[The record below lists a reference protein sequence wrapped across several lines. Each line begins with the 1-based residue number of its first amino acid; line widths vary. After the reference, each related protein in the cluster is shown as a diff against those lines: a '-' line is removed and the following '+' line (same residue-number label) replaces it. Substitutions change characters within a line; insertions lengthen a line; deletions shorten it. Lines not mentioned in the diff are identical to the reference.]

1 MQSFSFP
8 GDPPERKKPTL
19 PETIPALMNAY
30 LNKLMMYHQIHR
42 MSREGLTVSQICR
55 TVLLNWRTVRNY
67 LSMSEKDFDQFVEKQ
82 SDRKKELLPFEAFVK
97 SRLEKYPDT
106 SSAQMHD
113 WLKEQFCDF
122 PAVSP
127 KTVFNYVIW
136 IRQHYHIAK
145 TSVTRD
151 YEVVEELPYGKQAQ
165 ADFGEYNLRDNE
177 GKRIKVFFFTIVLSR
192 SRYKYIWF
200 LDKYFI
206 SELTIEAHERAF
218 AFLGGIPDEIIYDQ
232 DKVFLVSENKGDLIL
247 TDRFKAYTR
256 ERPFKLHFCRRSD
269 PESKGKVENVVK
281 YVKQNFLYNRPY
293 WDLETLNEEALG
305 WLGRTA
311 NLMIHGS
318 TKKEPFVEWNIE
330 KPFLIPY
337 VQYTLV
343 PVALKTC
350 TVRKDNTISYKS
362 NFYSLPLGTYK
373 GRGSTVSMKLAE
385 GYIIF
390 SDLNEKEICRHLVAA
405 GQGMKIKN
413 NDHARDKSRA
423 INALI
428 EELSQ
433 LLENPSQVKNFFN
446 AIRQAKPRYIRDQ
459 VLLFK
464 QTIESASKPVVQ
476 KALDY
481 CSDNQVVSA
490 SDFKA
495 VVEQFTRNDAFSFHQ
510 PASPIVYINP
520 LSKLP
525 AVALNEPAT
534 SSIEDYETLL
544 KINN

>member
-1 MQSFSFP
+1 MQTFSIP
-8 GDPPERKKPTL
+8 GDPPEWKRSTL
-19 PETIPALMNAY
+19 PETIPAPMNAY
-30 LNKLMMYHQIHR
+30 LTKLMMYHEIHR

-55 TVLLNWRTVRNY
+55 TVLLNWRTVKNY
-67 LSMSEKDFDQFVEKQ
+67 LSMSERDFDVFVYKQ
-82 SDRKKELLPFEAFVK
+82 TDRKKELLPYEAFIK
-97 SRLEKYPDT
+97 SQLEKYPDT

-113 WLKEQFCDF
+113 WLKEQFCDL
-122 PAVSP
+122 PLVSP

-136 IRQHYHIAK
+136 IRQHYRIPK
-145 TSVTRD
+145 TNIIRD

-165 ADFGEYNLRDNE
+165 ADFGEYNLRGNE

-200 LDKYFI
+200 IDKYFT
-206 SELTIEAHERAF
+206 SELAIEAHEKAF
-218 AFLGGIPDEIIYDQ
+218 AFFGGIPDEIVYDQ

-269 PESKGKVENVVK
+269 LESKGKVENVVK
-281 YVKQNFLYNRPY
+281 YVKQNFLYNRPF
-293 WDLETLNEEALG
+293 WDIETLNEEALG

-311 NLMIHGS
+311 NLMIHGG
-318 TKKEPFVEWNIE
+318 TKKEPFAEWNIE
-330 KPFLIPY
+330 KPFLTPYMQY
-337 VQYTLV
+337 VQQ

-373 GRGSTVSMKLAE
+373 GRGSTVAMKLSE

-390 SDLNEKEICRHLVAA
+390 SDTLEKEICRHLVAA
-405 GQGMKIKN
+405 GQGLKIKN
-413 NDHARDKSRA
+413 NDHARDKSTA

-433 LLENPSQVKNFFN
+433 LLEDPLQAKNFLN

-464 QTIESASKPVVQ
+464 QIIESAPKPIVQ

-481 CSDNQVVSA
+481 CSDNHVVSA

-495 VVEQFTRNDAFSFHQ
+495 VVEQFTRDDASFFHQ
-510 PASPIVYINP
+510 PSSPSGYF
-520 LSKLP
+520 
-525 AVALNEPAT
+525 AL
-534 SSIEDYETLL
+534 
-544 KINN
+544 